1 MAEVEALAGGKD
13 VEPRLLSRLG
23 FACAHASVAV
33 QKDDKLPA
41 DERADLA
48 ERYAAR
54 AVAFLN
60 QAHAG
65 GHLKTVH
72 FLQEFRT
79 DTDLDP
85 LRKRA
90 DFQRLLAEVES
101 GAKDGGK

>member
-41 DERADLA
+41 GERADLA

-54 AVAFLN
+54 AVAFLI

-65 GHLKTVH
+65 GHLKNAM
-72 FLQEFRT
+72 FLKEFKT

-90 DFQRLLAEVES
+90 DFQKLLAEVES